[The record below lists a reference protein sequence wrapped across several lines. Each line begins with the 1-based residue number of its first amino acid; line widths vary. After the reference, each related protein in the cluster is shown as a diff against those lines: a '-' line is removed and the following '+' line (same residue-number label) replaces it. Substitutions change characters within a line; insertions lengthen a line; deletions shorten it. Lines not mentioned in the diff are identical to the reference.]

1 MKYRHFGQCPF
12 CNIMEGPYDSAT
24 EVKDVMKSLHRLC
37 GPHQTVEI
45 GGTTITT
52 PVKTARVYTRGD
64 VSRPFGSGFNG
75 TCYECGFGY
84 NEGEFICMVTY
95 QDGEKGKA
103 VHEGCVPRAKAAME
117 AQDLAGQSDEPP
129 F

>member
-1 MKYRHFGQCPF
+1 MYRRFGQCPH
-12 CNIMEGPYDSAT
+12 CNVIEGPYDSDR
-24 EVKDVMKSLHRLC
+24 EVGEIMTAQHRLC
-37 GPHQTVEI
+37 GPTTSTTV
-45 GGTTITT
+45 GGREVVT
-52 PVKTARVYTRGD
+52 PVKTARTYTRGD
-64 VSRPFGSGFNG
+64 VSRPFGSGFAG

-103 VHEGCVPRAKAAME
+103 IHEGCVPQARAAME
-117 AQDLAGQSDEPP
+117 RQDFEGQSDEPP